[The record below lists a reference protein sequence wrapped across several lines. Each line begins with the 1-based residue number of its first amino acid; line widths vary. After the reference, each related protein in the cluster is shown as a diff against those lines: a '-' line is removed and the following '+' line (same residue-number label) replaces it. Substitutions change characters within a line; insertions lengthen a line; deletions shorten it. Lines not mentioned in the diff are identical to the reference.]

1 MFKIG
6 VCGFGTVG
14 KNLVSH
20 FLKYQDLISINCNE
34 KITISVIAD
43 RSIEKKNIIAHYS
56 STNGKNLIWYWSKCR
71 NK

>member
-20 FLKYQDLISINCNE
+20 FLKYQDLISNNCNE

-43 RSIEKKNIIAHYS
+43 RSIERKS
-56 STNGKNLIWYWSKCR
+56 STMTTFSSHLIFSA
-71 NK
+71 